1 MLDLLIF
8 LFSLLV
14 VVKAADSAIRYS
26 SNLADS
32 LHLSKHVVGFLI
44 VAGISVLPE
53 TLISI
58 QSAFQG
64 IPSFGVGTLFGS
76 NVADLTLVFAL
87 VLLFAGRK
95 GLKVESKV
103 LKDQYWY
110 FLGLAIPLIL
120 GYNGFYS
127 RWEGIAMILTGV
139 LFHIYALKRDKQ
151 EVKKVKVE
159 FSYKSLGFLVASMAL
174 LLLGSHFTVESGVA
188 VADALHISPVLV
200 GMFFVGVGT
209 TLPELIFA
217 IKAARHH
224 FDSLAL
230 GDVLGTVMT
239 DATIVMGIVAI
250 IQPFAFDKRLVH
262 LTGFYMLFAAVL
274 LFYFMQSGR
283 ILKKKEGL
291 FLFAFYLLFVFTELI
306 TTQL

>member
-53 TLISI
+53 TLIAF

-76 NVADLTLVFAL
+76 NVADLTLVFAV
-87 VLLFAGRK
+87 VLLFVGK

-110 FLGLAIPLIL
+110 FLGLAIPLLL

-127 RWEGIAMILTGV
+127 RWEGVAMILTGV

-151 EVKKVKVE
+151 KIKQVKVD
-159 FSYKSLGFLVASMAL
+159 FSYKSLAFLVASMGL
-174 LLLGSHFTVESGVA
+174 LLVGSHFTVESGVA
-188 VADALHISPVLV
+188 VAAALHISPVLV

-262 LTGFYMLFAAVL
+262 ITGFYMLFAAVL
-274 LFYFMQSGR
+274 LYYFMQSGR
-283 ILKKKEGL
+283 VLKKKEGL

-306 TTQL
+306 TA

>member
-1 MLDLLIF
+1 M
-8 LFSLLV
+8 
-14 VVKAADSAIRYS
+14 A
-26 SNLADS
+26 
-32 LHLSKHVVGFLI
+32 
-44 VAGISVLPE
+44 E
-53 TLISI
+53 
-58 QSAFQG
+58 
-64 IPSFGVGTLFGS
+64 
-76 NVADLTLVFAL
+76 LTLVFAV
-87 VLLFAGRK
+87 VLLFVGK

-110 FLGLAIPLIL
+110 FLGLAIPLLL

-127 RWEGIAMILTGV
+127 RWEGVAMILTGV

-151 EVKKVKVE
+151 KIKQVKVD
-159 FSYKSLGFLVASMAL
+159 FSYKSLAFLVASMGL
-174 LLLGSHFTVESGVA
+174 LLVGSHFTVESGVA
-188 VADALHISPVLV
+188 VAAALHISPVLV

-262 LTGFYMLFAAVL
+262 ITGFYMLFAAVL
-274 LFYFMQSGR
+274 LYYFMQSGR
-283 ILKKKEGL
+283 VLKKKEGL

-306 TTQL
+306 TA

>member
-1 MLDLLIF
+1 MLNFLIF

-26 SNLADS
+26 TNLADS

-53 TLISI
+53 TLIAV

-76 NVADLTLVFAL
+76 NVADLTLVFAIT
-87 VLLFAGRK
+87 LLFVGT

-110 FLGLAIPLIL
+110 FLGLAVPLIL

-127 RWEGIAMILTGV
+127 RWEGVAMILTGV
-139 LFHIYALKRDKQ
+139 LFHVYALKRDKQ
-151 EVKKVKVE
+151 KMTHVKVD
-159 FSYKSLGFLVASMAL
+159 FSYKSLAFLVVSMAL
-174 LLLGSHFTVESGVA
+174 LLVGSHFTVESGVA
-188 VADALHISPVLV
+188 VAAALQISPVLV
-200 GMFFVGVGT
+200 GMFFVGIGT

-217 IKAARHH
+217 IKAARKKY
-224 FDSLAL
+224 DSLAL
-230 GDVLGTVMT
+230 GDILGTVMT

-250 IQPFAFDKRLVH
+250 IHPFTFDKRLVH
-262 LTGFYMLFAAVL
+262 ITGFYMLTAAVL
-274 LFYFMQSGR
+274 LYYLMQSGR
-283 ILKKKEGL
+283 VLKKREGL
-291 FLFAFYLLFVFTELI
+291 LLFAFYLLFVFTEII
-306 TTQL
+306 TA